1 MALQAIGRG
10 EIILLMSEIDAEA
23 LPKRVYLDQNV
34 YGHMLD
40 EGGGDWRKSKVG
52 EVLDAAKQQ
61 GKGLVWIG
69 PTHVLETIVATED
82 ARRRDLAR
90 TMLEVVDFTRF
101 WHGYELEVVC
111 EVFDFLSDVSARSV
125 RTRYFVERELLD
137 VPRIWLG
144 ALALLALGAP
154 ASTSQ
159 ADVVRRRKLE
169 NRLLHARF
177 ATDQNGWVD
186 RMVQAAKG
194 WQTTRQDVFADV
206 DAMKLPDIEAEI
218 ALLRDEVKRLDKKH
232 YDRLKKERAVIAA
245 AYGALDVSAALDSMF
260 DSPMSL
266 DLTLD
271 TGALVADW
279 PAFQKT
285 AGARSM
291 PKDVVAA
298 PPEKRAFDDNMRVAI
313 IDVAIQVWASNGPLT
328 AGIAYESLL
337 RELQEK
343 LHDRELPTQGVI
355 FDADH
360 AGCLR
365 CVDVF
370 YTEDKL
376 FGTIARELAKIV
388 HERTK
393 GAHSPAVGTS
403 PAELAELLNVAP
415 PA

>member
-1 MALQAIGRG
+1 
-10 EIILLMSEIDAEA
+10 MSPADAA
-23 LPKRVYLDQNV
+23 RVPKKVYLDQNV

-40 EGGGDWRKSKVG
+40 GGGGDWRKSKVG
-52 EVLDAAKQQ
+52 AVLEAAKQQ
-61 GKGLVWIG
+61 GTGLVWIG
-69 PTHVLETIVATED
+69 PTHVLETMVATED

-111 EVFDFLSDVSARSV
+111 EFFDFLSHVSPRSV
-125 RTRYFVERELLD
+125 RTRYFLERELRD
-137 VPRIWLG
+137 EPRIWLG

-154 ASTSQ
+154 TSTSQ
-159 ADVVRRRKLE
+159 ADAVRRRKLE

-194 WQTTRQDVFADV
+194 WQTTRQDVFADI
-206 DAMKLPDIEAEI
+206 DAMSVADIEAEI
-218 ALLRDEVKRLDKKH
+218 TRLRGEVKRLDKKH
-232 YDRLKKERAVIAA
+232 YDRLKKDRTVIAA
-245 AYGALDVSAALDSMF
+245 AYGALDVSAALDSAF
-260 DSPMSL
+260 ESPMSL

-285 AGARSM
+285 AGGRSM
-291 PKDVVAA
+291 PKDVLAA
-298 PPEKRAFDDNMRVAI
+298 PPEERAFDDNMRVAI
-313 IDVAIQVWASNGPLT
+313 IDVAIQVWASHGPLT

-343 LHDRELPTQGVI
+343 LHDRELPTQGVVL
-355 FDADH
+355 DADH

-365 CVDVF
+365 RVEVF
-370 YTEDKL
+370 YTEDGL
-376 FGTIARELAKIV
+376 FGTIARELAKV
-388 HERTK
+388 VGERTK
-393 GAHSPAVGTS
+393 GAHTPAVGTS
-403 PAELAELLNVAP
+403 PAELAELLSVAP